1 MFEKFKKAVL
11 YNEGERIFNIPINEI
26 APSPVQARQYY
37 DNLSLTELAK
47 SIEEY
52 GVIQPIT
59 VRKTEYGEYELVSG
73 ERRLRASV
81 IAGLD
86 TIPCIVIDANIQ
98 KSAVFSLLENLQR
111 EDLSFFE
118 VAQSYKNLIR
128 EQGLTQEELA
138 KKVGKSQSTIS
149 NKLRLLKLSPKA
161 RRLIK
166 DYSISERHA
175 RCILTIPDEELQ
187 LEIIGQVYRDKL
199 NLRQT
204 EKLVE
209 EYMEKNRKPMAEIK
223 LKNDS
228 LAFLGTVR
236 RAVETMRKN
245 GVDASIQKVDRDWGT
260 EYVIEIKQPEK
271 EALND

>member
-1 MFEKFKKAVL
+1 MFEKFKRAVL
-11 YNEGERIFNIPINEI
+11 INEGERIVNIPINEI
-26 APSPVQARQYY
+26 APSPVQVRQYY
-37 DNLSLTELAK
+37 DNLSLAELAK

-59 VRKTEYGEYELVSG
+59 VRKTEEGAYELVSG

-81 IAGLD
+81 IAGLE
-86 TIPCIVIDANIQ
+86 TIPCIVIEADIQ

-118 VAQSYKNLIR
+118 VAQSYKSLIR

-138 KKVGKSQSTIS
+138 RKVGKSQATIS
-149 NKLRLLKLSPKA
+149 NKLRLLKLSPKV
-161 RRLIK
+161 RKRIK
-166 DYSISERHA
+166 EYSVSERHA
-175 RCILTIPDEELQ
+175 RCILAVPDEEMQ
-187 LEIIGQVYRDKL
+187 LEIIGQVYKGKL
-199 NLRQT
+199 NLKQT
-204 EKLVE
+204 ELLVE
-209 EYMEKNRKPMAEIK
+209 EYLEKNQKPLGEIK

-245 GVDASIQKVDRDWGT
+245 GVDASIQKVERDWGT
-260 EYVIEIKQPEK
+260 EYVIEIKQPEVTLK
-271 EALND
+271 

>member
-1 MFEKFKKAVL
+1 MFEKIKKAVL
-11 YNEGERIFNIPINEI
+11 INEGERIVNIPINEI
-26 APSPVQARQYY
+26 APSPVQVRQFY
-37 DNLSLTELAK
+37 DNLSLCELAK

-59 VRKTEYGEYELVSG
+59 VRKTEDGTYELVSG

-86 TIPCIVIDANIQ
+86 TIPCIVIEADIK

-118 VAQSYKNLIR
+118 VAQSYKSLIR

-138 KKVGKSQSTIS
+138 RKVGKSQSTIS
-149 NKLRLLKLSPKA
+149 NKLRLLKLSPKV
-161 RRLIK
+161 RRRIK
-166 DYSISERHA
+166 EYSVSERHA
-175 RCILTIPDEELQ
+175 RCILAVPDEEMQ
-187 LEIIGQVYRDKL
+187 LEIIGQVYRGKL
-199 NLRQT
+199 NLKQT
-204 EKLVE
+204 ETLVE
-209 EYMEKNRKPMAEIK
+209 EYLEKNQKTLSEIK

-245 GVDASIQKVDRDWGT
+245 GVDANIQKLDRDWGT
-260 EYVIEIKQPEK
+260 EYVIEIKQPE
-271 EALND
+271 

>member
-1 MFEKFKKAVL
+1 MFEKFKRAVL
-11 YNEGERIFNIPINEI
+11 INEGERIVNIPINEI
-26 APSPVQARQYY
+26 APSPVQVRQYY
-37 DNLSLTELAK
+37 DNLSLSELAK

-59 VRKTEYGEYELVSG
+59 VRKTEDGTYELVSG
-73 ERRLRASV
+73 ERRLRASL

-86 TIPCIVIDANIQ
+86 TIPCIVIEADIQ

-118 VAQSYKNLIR
+118 VAQSYKSLIR

-138 KKVGKSQSTIS
+138 RKVGKSQSTIS
-149 NKLRLLKLSPKA
+149 NKLRLLKLSPKV
-161 RRLIK
+161 RRRIK
-166 DYSISERHA
+166 EYSVSERHA
-175 RCILTIPDEELQ
+175 RCILAVPDEEMQ
-187 LEIIGQVYRDKL
+187 LEIIGQVYRGKL
-199 NLRQT
+199 NLKQT
-204 EKLVE
+204 ELLVE
-209 EYMEKNRKPMAEIK
+209 EYLEKNQKPLGEIK

-260 EYVIEIKQPEK
+260 EYVIEIKQPETK
-271 EALND
+271 GTVQ